1 MRALR
6 VNETKITN
14 KKNAFN
20 QDHFG
25 TEGKPELCSY
35 QKPLLF
41 LQLLTCPQPL
51 ILRPHNMYYIY
62 IYIYIYIYTYN
73 IYTNLL
79 RNVIVTL
86 SHPRSGDSQGGDS
99 QGGDS
104 QGQKTF
110 LAHYADK

>member
-1 MRALR
+1 
-6 VNETKITN
+6 
-14 KKNAFN
+14 
-20 QDHFG
+20 
-25 TEGKPELCSY
+25 
-35 QKPLLF
+35 
-41 LQLLTCPQPL
+41 
-51 ILRPHNMYYIY
+51 MY
-62 IYIYIYIYTYN
+62 YIYIYIYTYN